1 MRYDLDLAS
10 YGVPG
15 LSMMVRHIRGSGID
29 GSHTKESSAY
39 FDLYGKGEKEHETD
53 LEARYVVPDGS
64 LRDLSVR
71 LMHAWHS
78 GSDSTGG
85 STRELRLITEY
96 PLNIF

>member
-1 MRYDLDLAS
+1 M
-10 YGVPG
+10 
-15 LSMMVRHIRGSGID
+15 
-29 GSHTKESSAY
+29 
-39 FDLYGKGEKEHETD
+39 
-53 LEARYVVPDGS
+53 VPDGS